1 MVKNAIKF
9 TDNGGIE
16 INVTADKK
24 TEDRIEISFSVKDT
38 GIGIASHKMEAIFDR
53 FQQVDEDTT
62 RKYGGTGLGLSIV
75 KQLVE
80 LQNGNINV
88 SSKPNEGT
96 EFIFTLPYKISK
108 DINGKDKFMA
118 EEEIQLNTKNIKI
131 LVAE

>member
-24 TEDRIEISFSVKDT
+24 TEDSIEISFSVKDS
-38 GIGIASHKMEAIFDR
+38 GIGIASHKMEAIFER
-53 FQQVDEDTT
+53 FQQADEDTT

-80 LQNGNINV
+80 LQNGTIHA
-88 SSKPNEGT
+88 SSVLNKGT
-96 EFIFTLPYKISK
+96 EFVFSIPYAI
-108 DINGKDKFMA
+108 
-118 EEEIQLNTKNIKI
+118 
-131 LVAE
+131 